1 MILHMHNIWLLEKS
15 IRCSIGIINID
26 AHFDTRPD
34 EPPTSGTMFREIL
47 DNDENVDYLVL
58 GLAQGGNT
66 RALYDYAKDNNIIYV
81 YADELYIKCHRLLK
95 IK

>member
-1 MILHMHNIWLLEKS
+1 MILHMHNIWLLEVYS
-15 IRCSIGIINID
+15 DASIGIINID

-58 GLAQGGNT
+58 ETGS
-66 RALYDYAKDNNIIYV
+66 RW
-81 YADELYIKCHRLLK
+81 
-95 IK
+95 

>member
-1 MILHMHNIWLLEKS
+1 MATRES
-15 IRCSIGIINID
+15 IRMLQLELSILMLIL
-26 AHFDTRPD
+26 TRPD

>member
-15 IRCSIGIINID
+15 IRMLQLELSILMLIL
-26 AHFDTRPD
+26 TRPD